1 MLQIKK
7 RSSRSSWGTWSSW
20 GTSCH
25 FVSDGFG
32 GGETTFYN
40 ADGCAPG
47 TTAAAGVSPTE
58 GGCLCFP
65 HGDAEDSPVHEGSP
79 VNAGLKYI
87 IRTDVLFD
95 KESKKADPTQGTA
108 LAEGKE

>member
-1 MLQIKK
+1 
-7 RSSRSSWGTWSSW
+7 
-20 GTSCH
+20 
-25 FVSDGFG
+25 
-32 GGETTFYN
+32 
-40 ADGCAPG
+40 
-47 TTAAAGVSPTE
+47 
-58 GGCLCFP
+58 
-65 HGDAEDSPVHEGSP
+65 VHEGSP